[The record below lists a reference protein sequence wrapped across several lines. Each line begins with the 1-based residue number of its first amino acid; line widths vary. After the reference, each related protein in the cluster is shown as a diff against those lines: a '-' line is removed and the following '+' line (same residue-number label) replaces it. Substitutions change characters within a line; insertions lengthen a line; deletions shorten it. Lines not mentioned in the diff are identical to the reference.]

1 MRERESLLGTDS
13 TSDSLVINVWTTR
26 QTITTHSLHKI
37 EESSI
42 SISLRSRD
50 KIRIDINTF
59 IENLLIVI
67 VVAGHEVAIVLSP
80 P

>member
-1 MRERESLLGTDS
+1 MRESLLGTNS
-13 TSDSLVINVWTTR
+13 TGDSLAIKVWTTR
-26 QTITTHSLHKI
+26 QTTTTHSLYKV

-42 SISLRSRD
+42 TISLRSRD
-50 KIRIDINTF
+50 TIRIDINAF
-59 IENLLIVI
+59 VENLLIVI